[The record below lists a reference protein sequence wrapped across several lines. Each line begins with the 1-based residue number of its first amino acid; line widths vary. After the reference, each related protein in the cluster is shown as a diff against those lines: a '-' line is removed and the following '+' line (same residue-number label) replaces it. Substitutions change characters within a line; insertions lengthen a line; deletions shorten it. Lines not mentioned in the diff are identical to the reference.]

1 MKTAFVFAAGL
12 FDAAIVVFHVL
23 FWRLFRWPESLAGSG
38 RLNSAITQTLNVMLT
53 YVFAVYAAALL
64 WQGSGAGPAL
74 LLPGVGFGVLRIW
87 LQVRL
92 FGVESRLSR
101 VFTGLMALGTFLHLI
116 PSAIPG

>member
-1 MKTAFVFAAGL
+1 MKTAFVIAAGL
-12 FDAAIVVFHVL
+12 FDVAIVVFHVL

-74 LLPGVGFGVLRIW
+74 LLPGVGFG
-87 LQVRL
+87 
-92 FGVESRLSR
+92 
-101 VFTGLMALGTFLHLI
+101 ALDVGI
-116 PSAIPG
+116 GAA